1 MNHTLLAREALRFRL
16 ASVHRAL
23 DPSRFD
29 LDGAAAFAVSCGDPV
44 VDSAIRRVGTA
55 WLRAG
60 LDPESIVAPWTEA
73 NGNRLLEYGGFD
85 VIDAL
90 DDIVRT
96 IKTYAVFTS
105 AELGESSAPS
115 LRNLVLFTRLVANTQ
130 NACVFA
136 TGAPED
142 PAPETRG
149 DPESAI
155 AHQRARPACRLRSDR
170 NVGSVSN
177 LGITVSPKR
186 RQLSTVT
193 S

>member
-1 MNHTLLAREALRFRL
+1 MFSLAFWSAETGALPWDSSEATRERELLDVNHTLLAREALRFRL
-16 ASVHRAL
+16 TSVHRAL

-105 AELGESSAPS
+105 AELAEPTARS
-115 LRNLVLFTRLVANTQ
+115 TQ
-130 NACVFA
+130 AA
-136 TGAPED
+136 LP
-142 PAPETRG
+142 
-149 DPESAI
+149 
-155 AHQRARPACRLRSDR
+155 
-170 NVGSVSN
+170 
-177 LGITVSPKR
+177 R
-186 RQLSTVT
+186 REPLAS
-193 S
+193 

>member
-1 MNHTLLAREALRFRL
+1 MRRRMLPAALTRDHPPSPSTFSLAFWSTETGALPWHSIEATRERELLGVNHTSLAREALRFRL

-60 LDPESIVAPWTEA
+60 LDPESIIAPWTEA

-105 AELGESSAPS
+105 AELAESPPRATSD
-115 LRNLVLFTRLVANTQ
+115 TQ
-130 NACVFA
+130 
-136 TGAPED
+136 
-142 PAPETRG
+142 
-149 DPESAI
+149 S
-155 AHQRARPACRLRSDR
+155 
-170 NVGSVSN
+170 
-177 LGITVSPKR
+177 R
-186 RQLSTVT
+186 REPLAS
-193 S
+193 

>member
-60 LDPESIVAPWTEA
+60 LDPESIVAPWTES

-105 AELGESSAPS
+105 AELA
-115 LRNLVLFTRLVANTQ
+115 
-130 NACVFA
+130 
-136 TGAPED
+136 
-142 PAPETRG
+142 
-149 DPESAI
+149 ESA
-155 AHQRARPACRLRSDR
+155 ARTTPDAPR
-170 NVGSVSN
+170 
-177 LGITVSPKR
+177 R
-186 RQLSTVT
+186 RQPLAS
-193 S
+193 

>member
-1 MNHTLLAREALRFRL
+1 MPWESSEATRERELLVVNHTLLAREALRFRL

-29 LDGAAAFAVSCGDPV
+29 LDGAASFAVSCGDPV

-60 LDPESIVAPWTEA
+60 LDPESIVTPWTEA

-85 VIDAL
+85 LIDAL

-105 AELGESSAPS
+105 AELGGCP
-115 LRNLVLFTRLVANTQ
+115 TRTTQ
-130 NACVFA
+130 AA
-136 TGAPED
+136 LP
-142 PAPETRG
+142 
-149 DPESAI
+149 
-155 AHQRARPACRLRSDR
+155 
-170 NVGSVSN
+170 
-177 LGITVSPKR
+177 R
-186 RQLSTVT
+186 REPLAS
-193 S
+193 